1 VRYIDLTQTIE
12 EGMPV
17 YPGDDKTSL
26 KASRFLAED
35 GYNDDRLEISMHA
48 GTHIDGPRHLTASR
62 QLISDL
68 PVTAFTGEGCLL
80 DVRGQQSIDCKAEYE
95 RLIAV
100 KSIVLF
106 QTGFSAFY
114 GLDKYYR
121 EHPVVSLELG
131 QFMIAKQIKCLGIDA
146 PSPDKVPY
154 PVHKMLLQAGI
165 FIIENLT
172 NLDLIPAGQP
182 FEVIALPLKIK
193 ANSSPAR
200 VTARLEG

>member
-1 VRYIDLTQTIE
+1 
-12 EGMPV
+12 M
-17 YPGDDKTSL
+17 
-26 KASRFLAED
+26 
-35 GYNDDRLEISMHA
+35 
-48 GTHIDGPRHLTASR
+48 
-62 QLISDL
+62 
-68 PVTAFTGEGCLL
+68 
-80 DVRGQQSIDCKAEYE
+80 
-95 RLIAV
+95 

-106 QTGFSAFY
+106 QTDSVPFTDWINTTGAS
-114 GLDKYYR
+114 
-121 EHPVVSLELG
+121 VVSLELG

-200 VTARLEG
+200 VPARLEG